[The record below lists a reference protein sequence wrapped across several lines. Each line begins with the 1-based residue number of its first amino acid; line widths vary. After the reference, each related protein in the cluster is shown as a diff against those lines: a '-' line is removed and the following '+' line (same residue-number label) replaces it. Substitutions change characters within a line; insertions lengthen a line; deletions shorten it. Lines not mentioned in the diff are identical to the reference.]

1 MQQREIALV
10 HHRPVDELHR
20 PVPVGVRVSPLREN
34 GRVERHPHALVRKVR
49 LEIHGRQKIHALP
62 YIAARTDNSVDEME
76 IPVLIQRLLP
86 IVERTDELFP
96 LYGQKRA
103 LVDSLI
109 SADFPIQ
116 GCARFV
122 PAADDLVR
130 FQKIRFRSAGDKKF
144 LPTTHTLSP

>member
-10 HHRPVDELHR
+10 HHSPVDELHR

-34 GRVERHPHALVRKVR
+34 SRVERHPHALVRKVR
-49 LEIHGRQKIHALP
+49 LEIHGSQKIHALP

-96 LYGQKRA
+96 LFGQKRA
-103 LVDSLI
+103 LFDSLI
-109 SADFPIQ
+109 SADLQFQ
-116 GCARFV
+116 GYTRFV
-122 PAADDLVR
+122 PDADDLIR
-130 FQKIRFRSAGDKKF
+130 FQKNSFPLRGR
-144 LPTTHTLSP
+144 